1 MQNVRKKALCL
12 LSAFT
17 FIPFRC
23 QMWWMVT
30 RQWHQWQIWKT
41 PAVAQAPLL
50 HGLGPDPS
58 SKPPTDH
65 RTQRR
70 PPLPTER
77 PRQNTN
83 RVKNKQRRESR
94 PSLSWRGC
102 SFKEIR
108 EWRLWLRSSSMS
120 SLRYFSSIC
129 GLLLW
134 MWTDIAAH
142 TRLHHL

>member
-1 MQNVRKKALCL
+1 MKKALTL

-17 FIPFRC
+17 VVPFRC

-30 RQWHQWQIWKT
+30 RQWHQWQILKT
-41 PAVAQAPLL
+41 PTVSQAPLL
-50 HGLGPDPS
+50 QDLGPDPS
-58 SKPPTDH
+58 SKPQTAH
-65 RTQRR
+65 RTQPR
-70 PPLPTER
+70 PLLQMEP
-77 PRQNTN
+77 PRQNTTST
-83 RVKNKQRRESR
+83 KSSKQRRKGR

-120 SLRYFSSIC
+120 SLRYFSSVC
-129 GLLLW
+129 GHLRW
-134 MWTDIAAH
+134 KWTDMAAH